1 MHIMDELQ
9 ENAIYFIVGFMSALV
24 LTLVVNPLLVMIIGI
39 FMVGGKEVFDRY
51 RIHSNERDESKKDE
65 QEKTDEEA

>member
-51 RIHSNERDESKKDE
+51 RMHSSERESKKDK